1 MMTVFGLPT
10 VTFAMVIATVLAG
23 SLGMIHYLVVHKFM
37 GKPFP
42 GETGTGTETDAD
54 DQVGTR

>member
-1 MMTVFGLPT
+1 MTVFGLPT

-23 SLGMIHYLVVHKFM
+23 SLGMIHYLVVHKSM
-37 GKPFP
+37 RKPFP
-42 GETGTGTETDAD
+42 GEAGTGAGTDAD

>member
-1 MMTVFGLPT
+1 MTVFGLPT

-42 GETGTGTETDAD
+42 GEAGTGAETGTD
-54 DQVGTR
+54 DRGGTR